1 MRAPRLRWRQRTL
14 WWQMPRSRR
23 HTLPPLPCQ
32 SLRRGHRE
40 SSLWRLAMKQNDP
53 PSLCSAALMRDLM
66 MGRPSASGGHCSRRS
81 EPRLRLGLRNQV
93 RPPAAAKTVSLHD
106 GDSKKCRR
114 KSSGARRDLT
124 VPLKRAHGQLLAA
137 WRGKHGVAL
146 TARLPWGT
154 MRRFWEEQGVPAAL
168 DDRRLLSYARAY
180 ERHGYRQH
188 APGTAHCVCPPLH
201 RRCPGKQGRPNL
213 REALFEWFC
222 SVKAAVAAF
231 IPPAGL
237 GAQARLLREQH
248 MLAALRQNGP
258 VSIPKVT
265 PCFCAGRRVPGL
277 SASSESTMEGQSR
290 GPAGAAAHHVVQRGT
305 CTTTMS
311 VVPRIRPSQRLRSKT
326 LPYE

>member
-1 MRAPRLRWRQRTL
+1 M
-14 WWQMPRSRR
+14 
-23 HTLPPLPCQ
+23 
-32 SLRRGHRE
+32 
-40 SSLWRLAMKQNDP
+40 
-53 PSLCSAALMRDLM
+53 
-66 MGRPSASGGHCSRRS
+66 
-81 EPRLRLGLRNQV
+81 
-93 RPPAAAKTVSLHD
+93 
-106 GDSKKCRR
+106 
-114 KSSGARRDLT
+114 
-124 VPLKRAHGQLLAA
+124 PLKRAHGQLLAA

-168 DDRRLLSYARAY
+168 DDRRLLSYVRAY

-222 SVKAAVAAF
+222 SVRAAVAAR

-237 GAQARLLREQH
+237 AAQARLLREQH

-265 PCFCAGRRVPGL
+265 HAWLLRWQKSTKSLCEFRIDDGRSVAWSCWSGCASCGSTWHVYDNYVCCATDTTP
-277 SASSESTMEGQSR
+277 ESTAS
-290 GPAGAAAHHVVQRGT
+290 
-305 CTTTMS
+305 
-311 VVPRIRPSQRLRSKT
+311 IKKPSI
-326 LPYE
+326 